1 MALPAMFLRLPAFD
15 SARLRSAFAAR
26 KPRNPLLRV
35 TLGLVGLA
43 LLALL
48 LVFGAIVG
56 AVMLAVGVLYRL
68 WTRPGKPIAGRVRR
82 DRRIV
87 DGEYT
92 VLGKT
97 A

>member
-1 MALPAMFLRLPAFD
+1 MALPTMFFRSLPFD

-35 TLGLVGLA
+35 AVGLVGLA

-48 LVFGAIVG
+48 LVFGAVVG
-56 AVMLAVGVLYRL
+56 AVMLTVGVLYRL
-68 WTRPGKPIAGRVRR
+68 WARRGKPIARTARR

-87 DGEYT
+87 EGEYR